1 MKKTLAALIAAL
13 TLGCATTESAVPP
26 APEKPS
32 APATPPSAPPSTPA
46 PAPGSPPTPD
56 ADFRAQKPAPL
67 PGTPTFNAPVPVMKK
82 LKNGTEVW
90 VIENPAIPVV
100 AVEVLI
106 KSGVNAEPIAKAGLA
121 DLVVSLL
128 DEGTKTRPSAKLAEA
143 IEDLALELNANAGRE
158 DIRLH
163 MNSLTETLPQALD
176 LMADVL
182 LNPAFKPE
190 DVDRVKALKITAL
203 EQKKGTPYALAA
215 DEASRLLF
223 GAKHPWGQPDGGT
236 PQTLRS
242 ITPGDL
248 QKFHQTWFRPNN
260 AFIAVSGDVKADQIV
275 KLLDERLASWKAK
288 PLPALNLPPL
298 PELKART
305 VTFVDKPNTTQSQ
318 VWVSGR
324 LPLTAK
330 DPDALTL
337 RTINFALGG
346 LFTSRLNM
354 NLRENKG
361 YSYGV
366 FSRVEAARTFG
377 TMTAM
382 GGIVAKNTAEALK
395 EYEDELARFASGGVT
410 EEELARSKNAYVRT
424 MPSRL
429 ETNDAMASA
438 YATAA
443 FYELGADYY
452 KTLPEKIAAITPA
465 DAARVAKIVTADRW
479 PVIVVGPA
487 EENAEKVK
495 KMELGPMEVKT
506 IPSSGGAPGAPVG
519 VK

>member
-1 MKKTLAALIAAL
+1 MNKTFAALLAAL
-13 TLGCATTESAVPP
+13 TLGCATTETPAP
-26 APEKPS
+26 APEKPP
-32 APATPPSAPPSTPA
+32 APAKPPPPAPPSAPAPA
-46 PAPGSPPTPD
+46 PASPPTPD
-56 ADFRAQKPAPL
+56 AAFRDQKPAPL
-67 PGTPTFNAPVPVMKK
+67 PGTPTFDAPVPVVKK

-90 VIENPAIPVV
+90 VIENSTIPVV
-100 AVEVLI
+100 AVEVVI
-106 KSGVNAEPIAKAGLA
+106 KSGVNAEPVAKAGLA
-121 DLVVSLL
+121 DLAVSLL
-128 DEGTKTRPSAKLAEA
+128 DEGTKTRSAAKLAEA
-143 IEDLALELNANAGRE
+143 IEDLAMELNANAGRE
-158 DIRLH
+158 DIRVH
-163 MNSLTETLPQALD
+163 VNSLTETLPQALD

-203 EQKKGTPYALAA
+203 EQKKGTPQALAA
-215 DEASRLLF
+215 DEAARLLF

-248 QKFHQTWFRPNN
+248 QKFHETWFRPNN
-260 AFIAVSGDVKADQIV
+260 AIIAVSGDVKADQVV

-288 PLPALNLPPL
+288 PLPKLALPPF
-298 PELKART
+298 PELKARA

-318 VWVSGR
+318 VWVAGR

-354 NLRENKG
+354 NLRETHG

-377 TMTAM
+377 TMVAL
-382 GGIVAKNTAEALK
+382 GGIIAKNTSEALK
-395 EYEDELARFASGGVT
+395 EYEDELTRFATGSVT

-443 FYELGADYY
+443 FYELGPDYY
-452 KTLPEKIAAITPA
+452 KTLPAKIAAITPA
-465 DAARVAKIVTADRW
+465 DAARVAKIVTAERW

-487 EENAEKVK
+487 QENAEKVK
-495 KMELGPMEVKT
+495 KLGLGPVEVKAV
-506 IPSSGGAPGAPVG
+506 PSSSGAPGAPVG